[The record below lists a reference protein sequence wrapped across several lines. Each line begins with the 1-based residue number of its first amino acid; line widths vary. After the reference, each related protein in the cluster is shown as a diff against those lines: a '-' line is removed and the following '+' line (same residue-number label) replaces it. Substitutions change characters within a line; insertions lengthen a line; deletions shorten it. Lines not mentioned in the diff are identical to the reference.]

1 MSATIFKNNE
11 SNFISDGRSRFFL
24 VQLGEEK
31 IRRCLGVDKGLFMDG
46 DYTICFKIDGRIVEI
61 LTIEVR
67 CDGFDR
73 LLVRLLDFGTNDPG
87 SRPEGQFLK

>member
-1 MSATIFKNNE
+1 
-11 SNFISDGRSRFFL
+11 
-24 VQLGEEK
+24 
-31 IRRCLGVDKGLFMDG
+31 MDG